1 MEYIQVMTIAGS
13 DCSGGAGIQAD
24 IKTISAL
31 GGYASSVITAV
42 TVQNT
47 CGVTAV
53 HPVPAD
59 IVGAQIHAVLSDMTV
74 STIKIGMVTDGAI
87 IAAICKEL
95 RPVASRIPVV
105 FDPVLVSSSG
115 FPLAAPE
122 AVELIRKELMPL
134 CCLLTPNLPEAQLL
148 SGITITDKDSLHA
161 AADALLAAG
170 CRNVLIKGGHRT
182 DGQMT
187 DVLFSREGTIPV
199 SFTEERIDTP
209 NTHGTGCTLSSAI
222 ATYMAQGLPLPKAV
236 GCAKQYLTAAM
247 KAGARVSVGKGHGP
261 LNHFFSPHKAILKQ

>member
-1 MEYIQVMTIAGS
+1 MKYIQVMTIAGS

-59 IVGAQIHAVLSDMTV
+59 IVGAQIRAVLSDMDV
-74 STIKIGMVTDGAI
+74 DAIKVGMVTDGEI
-87 IAAICKEL
+87 IAAICAEL
-95 RPVASRIPVV
+95 RPVVSRIPVI

-115 FPLAAPE
+115 FPLATPE
-122 AVELIRKELMPL
+122 AVELIRRELMPL
-134 CCLLTPNLPEAQLL
+134 CYLLTPNLPEAQLL
-148 SGITITDKDSLHA
+148 SGITITDNDSLHA
-161 AADALLAAG
+161 AANALLAAG
-170 CRNVLIKGGHRT
+170 CRNVLVKGGHRT

-187 DVLFSREGTIPV
+187 DVLFSHEETTTV
-199 SFTEERIDTP
+199 SFTEKQINTP

-222 ATYMAQGLPLPKAV
+222 ATYVAQGLPLPEAV
-236 GCAKQYLTAAM
+236 EEAKKFLTAAL
-247 KAGARVSVGKGHGP
+247 KAGAGVSVGKGHGP
-261 LNHFFSPHKAILKQ
+261 LNHFFSPRKAILKQ

>member
-1 MEYIQVMTIAGS
+1 MEYIHVMTIAGS

-53 HPVPAD
+53 HPVPAE
-59 IVGAQIHAVLSDMTV
+59 IVSAQIRAVLTDMTPDA
-74 STIKIGMVTDGAI
+74 IKIGMVTDGEI
-87 IAAICKEL
+87 IAAICREL
-95 RPVASRIPVV
+95 QTGALHIPVI

-115 FPLAAPE
+115 FPLVTDKAM
-122 AVELIRKELMPL
+122 ELIRTDLMPL
-134 CCLLTPNLPEAQLL
+134 CYLLTPNLPEAQLL
-148 SGITITDKDSLHA
+148 SGVTITDECSLHTA
-161 AADALLAAG
+161 AQALLAAG

-187 DVLFSREGTIPV
+187 DVLFSQQDNDVVR
-199 SFTEERIDTP
+199 FTEKQIETR

-222 ATYMAQGLPLPKAV
+222 ATYVAQRIPLPEAV
-236 GCAKQYLTAAM
+236 SHAKQFLTEAL
-247 KAGARVSVGKGHGP
+247 KAGATVSLGKGHGP
-261 LNHFFSPHKAILKQ
+261 LNHFFDPRKTILK

>member
-1 MEYIQVMTIAGS
+1 MNYIHVLTIAGS

-31 GGYASSVITAV
+31 GGYASSAITAV

-53 HPVPAD
+53 HPVPAEF
-59 IVGAQIHAVLSDMTV
+59 VAAQIRAILTDMAPDA
-74 STIKIGMVTDGAI
+74 IKIGMVTDDEI
-87 IAAICKEL
+87 ITVICKEL
-95 RPVASRIPVV
+95 QSVAQQIPLI

-115 FPLAAPE
+115 FPLATPE
-122 AVELIRKELMPL
+122 TVDLIRTELIPM

-148 SGITITDKDSLHA
+148 SGISIVDDESMMA
-161 AADALLAAG
+161 AANTLLATG
-170 CRNVLIKGGHRT
+170 CRYVLIKGGHRT

-187 DVLFSREGTIPV
+187 DVLFSKEMTEPAR
-199 SFTEERIDTP
+199 FTEKQVITP

-222 ATYMAQGLPLPKAV
+222 ATYVAQKLPLPEAV
-236 GCAKQYLTAAM
+236 KNAKHFLTAAL
-247 KAGARVSVGKGHGP
+247 KAGAPVSLGKGHGP
-261 LNHFFSPHKAILKQ
+261 LNHFFQPRKAILK

>member
-1 MEYIQVMTIAGS
+1 MKYIEVMTIAGS

-47 CGVTAV
+47 CGVSAV

-74 STIKIGMVTDGAI
+74 DAIKIGMVTDGKI
-87 IAAICKEL
+87 IAAICDEL
-95 RPVASRIPVV
+95 QPVACRIPVI

-115 FPLAAPE
+115 FPLVSPE

-134 CCLLTPNLPEAQLL
+134 CYLLTPNLPEAQLL
-148 SGITITDKDSLHA
+148 SGITIEDKESLHA
-161 AADALLAAG
+161 AADALLESG

-187 DVLFSREGTIPV
+187 DVLFSHEKATPV
-199 SFTEERIDTP
+199 SFTEKQIDTP

-222 ATYMAQGLPLPKAV
+222 ATYIAQGLPLPEAV
-236 GCAKQYLTAAM
+236 AGAKQFLTAAL
-247 KAGARVSVGKGHGP
+247 KAGSGISVGKGHGP
-261 LNHFFSPHKAILKQ
+261 LNHFFCPHKAILK